1 MVLGTFYLV
10 PYKKG
15 KVSKMITLKQEKLSL
30 SQAIDAYLAY
40 YKTKGVVQ
48 KSYDGKKAMLD
59 KLLLFIGNEYLEDL
73 KEPLLNFYTITLNR
87 DDISTNSKGTYLR
100 SVKAFVNW
108 LNKEYQ
114 LSLPLPFIVSEQTIK
129 GTYTNE
135 ELQILIKKPN
145 KWKNFSE
152 YRNWVIIQLLIDTG
166 MRSATLRN
174 IKHSDIYYK
183 EGYIITRHSKTKK
196 QQIIPISKTM
206 AAEIKKYEFY
216 TQQYE
221 YLFTD
226 IYGNQLS
233 ENALKLAIRKY
244 NTSRGVSKT
253 SIHLFRHTFAKRY
266 LMEMNGDPFRLQK
279 LLGHSTMN
287 TTRNYV
293 AIYDKDLLDQY
304 ELTSPLE
311 LLSKKKI
318 KL

>member
-1 MVLGTFYLV
+1 
-10 PYKKG
+10 
-15 KVSKMITLKQEKLSL
+15 MISLQAEKRTL
-30 SQAIDAYLAY
+30 SQAIESYLVY

-73 KEPLLNFYTITLNR
+73 KEPLLNFYTITMNR
-87 DDISTNSKGTYLR
+87 DDIATNSKGTYLR

-152 YRNWVIIQLLIDTG
+152 YRNWIIIQLLIDTG

-206 AAEIKKYEFY
+206 AAEMKKYEFY

-311 LLSKKKI
+311 LLHNKKI